1 MQVWWWIRLGWMIS
15 RIGEGI
21 GIICLLLWLLWLSRS
36 VLIQDCIGF
45 DHNCCHEAAPFLV
58 CVGSSRP
65 WKDRINVIQVANY
78 SVNSF
83 SVHVIYCNYM
93 PVTGAKQLATA
104 APFGW
109 LKGKIWGL
117 IFANFSFLRNGT
129 LMLSHKECNKKSERI
144 WQHGSSH
151 SSHRSGLYIFDRKQ
165 EIFSSV
171 LFSSNPLSQF
181 VQAKSQNWMV
191 VYTMRPHTKLRTCL
205 SYGPCQTPT
214 LWFCVERHK
223 DFWGQSWNSAFC
235 FTLVQ
240 SVEEIQETAG
250 FNFKKMMSHEVTRK
264 GQWPY
269 LMVPSR
275 LMTSITI

>member
-1 MQVWWWIRLGWMIS
+1 
-15 RIGEGI
+15 
-21 GIICLLLWLLWLSRS
+21 
-36 VLIQDCIGF
+36 
-45 DHNCCHEAAPFLV
+45 
-58 CVGSSRP
+58 
-65 WKDRINVIQVANY
+65 
-78 SVNSF
+78 
-83 SVHVIYCNYM
+83 M

-181 VQAKSQNWMV
+181 VQAKSLNWMV
-191 VYTMRPHTKLRTCL
+191 VYTIRPHTQLRTCL

-250 FNFKKMMSHEVTRK
+250 FNFKKWCHTRSLTLFDGSIQVDDIDHHLETYFGGLNFVKAMIPNHPFEVLGLSRSRVSFEFSDMYHKFHCHTVAIVFFPTRHWK
-264 GQWPY
+264 AFKQRKRYPKQH
-269 LMVPSR
+269 LDK
-275 LMTSITI
+275 

>member
-1 MQVWWWIRLGWMIS
+1 
-15 RIGEGI
+15 
-21 GIICLLLWLLWLSRS
+21 
-36 VLIQDCIGF
+36 
-45 DHNCCHEAAPFLV
+45 
-58 CVGSSRP
+58 
-65 WKDRINVIQVANY
+65 
-78 SVNSF
+78 
-83 SVHVIYCNYM
+83 M

-151 SSHRSGLYIFDRKQ
+151 SSHRSGLHIFDRKQ

-181 VQAKSQNWMV
+181 VQAKSLNWMV
-191 VYTMRPHTKLRTCL
+191 VYTIRPHTQLRTCL

-250 FNFKKMMSHEVTRK
+250 FNFKKWCHTRSPEK
-264 GQWPY
+264 GSDLIWWFHPGWWHRS
-269 LMVPSR
+269 PSR
-275 LMTSITI
+275 NIFWGVEFRQGDDSESPFWSPGIVKVSCLIRVFGYVS

>member
-1 MQVWWWIRLGWMIS
+1 
-15 RIGEGI
+15 
-21 GIICLLLWLLWLSRS
+21 
-36 VLIQDCIGF
+36 
-45 DHNCCHEAAPFLV
+45 
-58 CVGSSRP
+58 
-65 WKDRINVIQVANY
+65 
-78 SVNSF
+78 
-83 SVHVIYCNYM
+83 M

-109 LKGKIWGL
+109 LKGKIWGP

-144 WQHGSSH
+144 WKQGSSH

-165 EIFSSV
+165 EISV
-171 LFSSNPLSQF
+171 PFWFSSNPLPQSM
-181 VQAKSQNWMV
+181 NWML
-191 VYTMRPHTKLRTCL
+191 VYTIRPHTQLRTCL

-240 SVEEIQETAG
+240 SVEEIQETSG
-250 FNFKKMMSHEVTRK
+250 FNLKKSDVTRRHPK
-264 GQWPY
+264 RAVFSNGKFG
-269 LMVPSR
+269 
-275 LMTSITI
+275 